1 MQKTYKET
9 KKEEKKLTNTT
20 QIKEKNEVNKCKCTE
35 DKIKVLINLIAVIL
49 KLFIFNG
56 IKAKLTS
63 GKFEEYIERSILC
76 NQTVNEILNKY
87 FIIKDEKQIEKT
99 IIACYIICKG
109 SLNDTQDFLKDIYN
123 YNCSI
128 GKISNVIKKY
138 SVKARKFNESI
149 DLSNIKVGAN
159 DEIFK
164 ASKPVLVGV
173 EPKSNYI
180 YLMELEEKRDGV
192 TWWFHLEQKSKYQGL
207 KLDKSINDA
216 GKGLNKGI
224 NDSFDNK
231 CKIQPD
237 LFHCK
242 RDFSRGVKS
251 LERKAYSKIEEE
263 YKIQKKYLKN
273 KCDRKI
279 YRKIINS
286 TKISIDNYD
295 NCHKLFEL
303 FDKCTKI
310 GGYNYLE
317 RKEKLN
323 IIILELEKYKE
334 INSYIKKFYNFLENN
349 SESLLMFVEEFYYRL
364 QLISLKE
371 NIDPE
376 VFKLMWKQY
385 VLNKYSEKYNKIE
398 IEILNLIGNNYTKAR
413 NLFNQLIEDTIRASS
428 SVENINSLLRPYLD
442 LKKSPNQNFLN
453 LMQLYFNTRKFKRSN
468 LTFKIGYSPLELY
481 TKKDQLDFMEILGF

>member
-1 MQKTYKET
+1 MI
-9 KKEEKKLTNTT
+9 NST

-35 DKIKVLINLIAVIL
+35 DKIKILVNLIIVIL

-56 IKAKLTS
+56 FKAKLNS
-63 GKFEEYIERSILC
+63 RKFEEYIEKSILHD
-76 NQTVNEILNKY
+76 QTVNKIFNKY
-87 FIIKDEKQIEKT
+87 FIIKDKKQIEKT

-109 SLNDTQDFLKDIYN
+109 SLYDTRDFLKDIYN

-128 GKISNVIKKY
+128 GKISNIIKRY
-138 SVKARKFNESI
+138 STIAREFNESI

-180 YLMELEEKRDGV
+180 YLMELEEKRDGT
-192 TWWFHLEQKSKYQGL
+192 TWWFHLKQKSKNQGL
-207 KLDKSINDA
+207 MLDKSINDE
-216 GKGLNKGI
+216 GKGLIKGI
-224 NDSFDNK
+224 KDAFDNK

-263 YKIQKKYLKN
+263 YKLQKKYLKN
-273 KCDRKI
+273 KCDKKI
-279 YRKIINS
+279 YRKIIRS
-286 TKISIDNYD
+286 TKIAINRYD

-310 GGYNYLE
+310 GGYNYLK

-323 IIILELEKYKE
+323 IIILELEKYKKM
-334 INSYIKKFYNFLENN
+334 NSYIKKFYDFLENN
-349 SESLLMFVEEFYYRL
+349 VEGLLMFVEDFYYKM
-364 QLISLKE
+364 QVESLKE
-371 NIDPE
+371 NINPE

-385 VLNKYSEKYNKIE
+385 VFDQYSEKYNEIE
-398 IEILNLIGNNYTKAR
+398 IEILNLIRNNYTKAR

-442 LKKSPNQNFLN
+442 LKKSPNQNHLN
-453 LMQLYFNTRKFKRSN
+453 LIQLYFNTRKFDRSN
-468 LTFKIGYSPLELY
+468 LTSKVGYSPLELY
-481 TKKDQLDFMEILGF
+481 TKKDQPYFMEILGF